1 MFSKEKT
8 DDQFDPSGRNG
19 SIDIEVGP
27 HEDASGPQ
35 DSSKALKRGLKSRH
49 VGMFSIAGAIGTGL
63 IIGSGTALSQG
74 GPGSMFIAYCFVGM
88 LVLNIMSA
96 LGEMAVYMPMDQG
109 FGGYATR
116 LVDRAFGFATGMNYF
131 LKYVVLLANNLTAS
145 GIIMQYWLPDI
156 NMAVWVVSFA
166 VPIILINFAPVKYF
180 GEVEFGAACIKTVTI
195 VGLMILCL
203 VIDLGGSPQGRIGF
217 RYWNNPGAFKE
228 FLVEG
233 STGRF
238 LGFWASVTNAAFAYM
253 GSEMVGMTF
262 GEASK
267 PWRTIP
273 KAINA
278 TFWRISFFYI
288 GGVFCLGLVVSS
300 SSDRLINATKAS
312 TGAGASPFVVA
323 IVDSGIAVLPHI
335 INGCLLVFVLSAANT
350 DIYIASRTLYGL
362 SKDGYIPSVFKVTK
376 NSIPVFSVGL
386 SAAFFLLA
394 LLNISSGSTVVF
406 SYLVSLSTIL
416 GLLNWVSILVSYLFF
431 QQGMKAQG
439 ISRSVLPYSGKFQQ
453 PRAMITLFF
462 TGLIIITNGFD
473 SFIHRFNAKDFV
485 VSYIGIVIYIFLIIS
500 YKLIRR
506 TKFVGFNTMDITTGV
521 VTREHVQRIER
532 EDSDD

>member
-1 MFSKEKT
+1 MFMKEKST
-8 DDQFDPSGRNG
+8 DYAEPPGGDA

-27 HEDASGPQ
+27 HEDASDPQ
-35 DSSKALKRGLKSRH
+35 DSSKSLQRGLKSRH

-74 GPGSMFIAYCFVGM
+74 GPGSMFIAYSFVGM

-96 LGEMAVYMPMDQG
+96 LGEMAVYMPMDKG
-109 FGGYATR
+109 FSGYASR
-116 LVDRAFGFATGMNYF
+116 LVDPAFGFATGMNYY

-145 GIIMQYWLPDI
+145 GIIMQYWLPNI
-156 NMAVWVVSFA
+156 NVAVWVVSFA
-166 VPIILINFAPVKYF
+166 VPIIIINFAPVKYF
-180 GEVEFGAACIKTVTI
+180 GEVEFGAACIKTITI

-217 RYWNNPGAFKE
+217 RYWDNPGAFKE
-228 FLVEG
+228 YLVSG

-267 PWRTIP
+267 PWKTIP

-300 SSDRLINATKAS
+300 SSDRLINATKAD

-335 INGCLLVFVLSAANT
+335 INGCLLVFVLSSANT
-350 DIYIASRTLYGL
+350 DIYIASRTIYGL
-362 SKDGYIPSVFKVTK
+362 SKDGYIPSVFKTTK
-376 NSIPVFSVGL
+376 NSIPVFSVAL
-386 SAAFFLLA
+386 ASIFFLLA

-406 SYLVSLSTIL
+406 TYLVSLSTIL

-431 QQGMKAQG
+431 QKGMKAQG
-439 ISRSVLPYSGKFQQ
+439 IRRSVLPFSGKLQEM
-453 PRAMITLFF
+453 RATITLFF

-473 SFIHRFNAKDFV
+473 SFIHTFDAEDFV
-485 VSYIGIVIYIFLIIS
+485 VSYVGIVIYIFWIIS

-506 TKFVGFNTMDITTGV
+506 TQFVGLKTMDITTNT
-521 VTREHVQRIER
+521 VTKQLVQQIES
-532 EDSDD
+532 EN